1 MMATGTNTFIIFMTI
16 SLALTLVNPTDWG
29 SPMAELLTMD
39 VDEGTF
45 DTDSFIN
52 QSLGILT
59 LAIGIGIAAG
69 YITKNPGFAFAGALG
84 TFFIGFALTPLNF
97 FMDASI
103 PMVIRAMIAIPLSGM
118 YIISLISWFR
128 GVDL

>member
-1 MMATGTNTFIIFMTI
+1 MMGSGTNTFIIFMTI
-16 SLALTLVNPTDWG
+16 SLALTLANPEEWG
-29 SPMAELLTMD
+29 SPMTELLTMD
-39 VDEGTF
+39 IDEGTF

-52 QSLGILT
+52 QSLSVLG

-103 PMVIRAMIAIPLSGM
+103 PMVIRVMIAIPLSGM
-118 YIISLISWFR
+118 YIVSLISWFR